1 MDLILKNP
9 FRVLGLPATSTSR
22 EIAKRISD
30 LEMFAELGKIKSY
43 PYDFTMFG
51 DIHRD
56 VDSIKDAARKIESA
70 EGRLL
75 HSFFWFRSSDSVD
88 ELALDSLNQKMVDE
102 AISLWSKKIDKA
114 DSENYTWRL
123 NRSVLLFLQSNV
135 SASLD
140 ISYFD
145 QALEDLGYLS
155 DDYLDQSV
163 EAVLAGNETG
173 LNRDHLCKHI
183 IDELLDF
190 IKKSKNQPYG
200 KGLVGLLGSFSEG
213 SSFWSFSEE
222 IENYAYSKIISPLAD
237 EVKNA
242 ITISEEFREKNDN
255 IALKNKNDLEKVA
268 WIITDL
274 YQALDDSDVRLQSLA
289 NAYVDEILA
298 CSVRAYNDLD
308 DEDLSLALLNW
319 ADSLPCYGRM
329 IEVIEEKKSSLVDAI
344 KEKRLV
350 NRYGK
355 VISEI
360 GGDDISFYD
369 LPRKIDFVFNELSVI
384 KKSITLDERSEF
396 LDVSSFCVNKIL
408 TTVIVFIDNFK
419 GRIDNDKDFS
429 DFKLG
434 LERSLVILEK
444 LEKFDLHENSQKIL
458 SRNYQDLKDFYT
470 AVKTGLYIHGFSPRK
485 SEPIVE
491 QPEKKDGLGGWWI
504 IIIICFIV
512 YQCSHN

>member
-43 PYDFTMFG
+43 PFDFTIFG

-88 ELALDSLNQKMVDE
+88 ELALDSLNQNMIDE
-102 AISLWSKKIDKA
+102 AINLWSKQIDKTA
-114 DSENYTWRL
+114 SENYTWRL
-123 NRSVLLFLQSNV
+123 NRSVLLFLQST
-135 SASLD
+135 ASTSV
-140 ISYFD
+140 ITSYFD
-145 QALEDLGYLS
+145 RALEDLGYVV
-155 DDYLDQSV
+155 DDYLDESV
-163 EAVLAGNETG
+163 ESVLAGNEAG
-173 LNRDHLCKHI
+173 LNRDHFCKNI

-190 IKKSKNQPYG
+190 LKKSKDQPYG
-200 KGLVGLLGSFSEG
+200 NALVGLLGSFSED

-222 IENYAYSKIISPLAD
+222 MENYAHSKIISPLVD

-242 ITISEEFREKNDN
+242 IHKSEEFRENSDN
-255 IALKNKNDLEKVA
+255 IALKNRNNLEKVE
-268 WIITDL
+268 WIINDL
-274 YQALDDSDVRLQSLA
+274 YQALDDNDVRLQSLA
-289 NAYVDEILA
+289 NSYVDEILA
-298 CSVRAYNDLD
+298 CSVCAYNDLD

-329 IEVIEEKKSSLVDAI
+329 IEVVEDKKKSLLDAI
-344 KEKRLV
+344 KERNLV

-355 VISEI
+355 VISELT
-360 GGDDISFYD
+360 DDNLNFYD
-369 LPRKIDFVFNELSVI
+369 LPRKIDFAFNELSVT

-396 LDVSSFCVNKIL
+396 LDVSSFCVNKTL
-408 TTVIVFIDNFK
+408 DVVIDFINNFK
-419 GRIDNDKDFS
+419 DQIGHGKDFS
-429 DFKLG
+429 DFKLA

-444 LEKFDLHENSQKIL
+444 LGDFDLHEDSQIFL
-458 SRNYQDLKDFYT
+458 SRSYQDLKELHA
-470 AVKTGLYIHGFSPRK
+470 AVKNQLNVQGGGSRYG
-485 SEPIVE
+485 VE
-491 QPEKKDGLGGWWI
+491 QVEKKDGLGGWWI
-504 IIIICFIV
+504 VIIICFIF